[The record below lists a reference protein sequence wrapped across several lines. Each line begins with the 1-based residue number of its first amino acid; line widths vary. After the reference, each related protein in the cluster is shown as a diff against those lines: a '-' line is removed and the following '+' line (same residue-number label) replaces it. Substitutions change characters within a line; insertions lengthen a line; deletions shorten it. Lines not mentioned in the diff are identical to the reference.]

1 MVASLNFIDACLAEH
16 MMASLALHR
25 FPKKILA
32 DRTLEMVV
40 LDLLG
45 LLEAFLNRV
54 VIRLQG

>member
-1 MVASLNFIDACLAEH
+1 

-25 FPKKILA
+25 LPKKKLA

-45 LLEAFLNRV
+45 LLEALLNRV

>member
-1 MVASLNFIDACLAEH
+1 MIASFNFIDACLAEH

-32 DRTLEMVV
+32 DRTLEMIV

-45 LLEAFLNRV
+45 LLETLLNRV
-54 VIRLQG
+54 FIRLQS